1 MSLKPGNLTTGKWT
15 WGQTARQFSQN
26 IVRSG
31 CRDLRRMGE
40 SEPHYWIIVGVLKG
54 TFIWYKD
61 TGNTKD
67 GGKFVCLDNINKV
80 NHGCIQYVVFF

>member
-1 MSLKPGNLTTGKWT
+1 
-15 WGQTARQFSQN
+15 
-26 IVRSG
+26 
-31 CRDLRRMGE
+31 MGE